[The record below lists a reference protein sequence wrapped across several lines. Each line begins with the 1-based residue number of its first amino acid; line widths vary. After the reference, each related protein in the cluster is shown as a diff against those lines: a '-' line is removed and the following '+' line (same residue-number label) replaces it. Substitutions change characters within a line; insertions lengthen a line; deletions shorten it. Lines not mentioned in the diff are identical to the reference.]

1 MELDFDVPKDYVE
14 PPVFEEV
21 KELDLLNSD
30 PSINQALVREIEN
43 KAAEKISF
51 GSQDPDVNYRNV
63 MMMKQ

>member
-51 GSQDPDVNYRNV
+51 GS
-63 MMMKQ
+63 